1 MQAVQQQQKLP
12 REKKLSADKYHLLK
26 LDERKRNMKSKFGLI
41 RVLAVVFALVLSI
54 SLVSCVKDE
63 DLDSVK
69 NNVSKTQE
77 NVNQLQT
84 DVAGL
89 KKSLETIASE
99 IKKTANDAATKAAF
113 ESAKNALEA
122 ADNQLAKDIAAANA
136 AIDAAKKEYEANKGS
151 LEAADA
157 KLQEDLAAANTAIA
171 NAKKDYQAK
180 IDAINADLTAAKK
193 SVGDNAAAIT
203 ELQTALKDLQ
213 TKVGSL
219 TTTDA
224 MEKYVAGV
232 QKTIND
238 KIDALETSVNT
249 SIKNVTDRLAALE
262 AKVNGGASGDAPAT
276 DLATLSAYVTALQNS
291 VKTLQ
296 EKKFLDDYIA
306 LTEMLNGNGEY
317 SFKNFIDQA
326 NEVEEG
332 PYADEEIEAFQKK
345 IETIKFFLARA
356 TTEEEVVNA
365 FAQLAEAKAN
375 LKTLVETLREKLDA
389 FKVIANNEKTKT
401 DFRAIVA
408 AYEKLSEKATPEDLE
423 KVADYA
429 TVKAAYENFFAAV
442 AAGQND
448 VANYV
453 NENLTGKTVVINVS
467 DSLVAT
473 AVENLIAFKTTYF
486 ANNTYNAF
494 YGIVDAEGNG
504 VLAEPDV
511 VANSL
516 AMGAEINGYAKR
528 IELLKAAKAFA
539 TENITMTF
547 NWETYNGGVD
557 VRPAWND
564 QTNGNLLNTINT
576 WMTSSAYKSDADY
589 GTYTGC
595 NNDIEIENVYQILG
609 EDAYKDLNTSVTYVL
624 AMKAIHDEFAE
635 VDGAKVTVD
644 DAIIAKINALIT
656 GDVVIDV
663 TNDGLMKDYQALI
676 AQLDGKIEAVANY
689 KDTDPNKLEM
699 VSQATRDNAKA
710 FVDAYAAVVKAMNE
724 VKAKLTTGE
733 EFKFTS
739 FTQYDL
745 INTFKVAVNTACDTL
760 KTTLA
765 ANSVTAP
772 EAILYITDEEGN
784 NVLSEDCLLAQ
795 LNALYNEFSKAA
807 YEAWLK
813 ADAAIKAVENNGVK
827 LDMGNQIREA
837 FEKITAA
844 VVTFGLKPSD
854 KIAPSANQEPVSFD
868 ALADRLQGCLNQY
881 KTLAEEAE
889 VVAADLNTRITAIA
903 ALATNDLNNYKV
915 ITALMSDFDTKW
927 MIEKYFTAGISVEEA
942 LAATANVLK
951 QGSTT
956 DAYKFVTKANYD
968 ILNTKNTEI
977 VATYEAAKV
986 VIEQWIADANAVMAE
1001 TMTIHTTAYKTV
1013 NEAYAAVVAY
1023 YTDLNDETELFEE
1036 FTKHAEFAVKYAA
1049 YTEIV
1054 NGATAK
1060 ANEIRAA
1067 IDALVTFDKVDAS
1080 NYEATATETARI
1092 YGLIE
1097 AYNNLYCDDD
1107 CQFAPNGENN
1117 ESGKDYLLTLAKVAG
1132 VAEYLTKTKAAGIDE
1147 TVINEYLA
1155 NLITALS
1162 LPSVTSVAEANSVV
1176 TFWIAK
1182 AGA

>member
-429 TVKAAYENFFAAV
+429 TVKAAYENFFTAV

-528 IELLKAAKAFA
+528 IELLKTAKAFA
-539 TENITMTF
+539 VENITMTF

-564 QTNGNLLNTINT
+564 QVNGNLLNTINT

-986 VIEQWIADANAVMAE
+986 VIEQWIADADAVMGE
-1001 TMTIHTTAYKTV
+1001 PMTIHTTAYKTV

-1097 AYNNLYCDDD
+1097 AYNNVYCDDD

-1155 NLITALS
+1155 NLITS
-1162 LPSVTSVAEANSVV
+1162 LNSASVTNVAEANSVV
-1176 TFWIAK
+1176 AFWIAK